1 MALQGMGIIAVRACA
16 EPRVLLVGAWLR
28 LTIITRQYALL
39 WFFTVV
45 L

>member
-1 MALQGMGIIAVRACA
+1 MALQDMGIIAVRACA

-39 WFFTVV
+39 WLFTVA